1 MPCKTYPPKSVWCS
15 MGSLPS
21 TTPKKAWGSA
31 FRYPVAAYA
40 TSNKTA
46 CPSSK
51 PISCPREIQNHSL
64 LSERR
69 CNMTI
74 VNKTGYVTMTLSG
87 PNDTTLSVRLNN
99 VKPTAVDADVYA
111 VATAVA
117 DLLAYPLES
126 SLRVERAEMTE

>member
-1 MPCKTYPPKSVWCS
+1 
-15 MGSLPS
+15 
-21 TTPKKAWGSA
+21 
-31 FRYPVAAYA
+31 
-40 TSNKTA
+40 
-46 CPSSK
+46 
-51 PISCPREIQNHSL
+51 
-64 LSERR
+64 
-69 CNMTI
+69 MTI